1 MSITINSKKYTIIKE
16 IGKGGFGKVYKVINE
31 NKEYA
36 LKKIP
41 LSNEKDDEKIKNE
54 AKILSSINNE
64 HIVKYYDSYQDK
76 EYFYILMEYC
86 DGMDLRQL
94 IDKHKEEKKPIN
106 EILIYNIVLDIC
118 LGIKEIHKKNIIH
131 RDLNP
136 KNIFKLKN
144 NKIKIGDF
152 GISKQLDKNKKY
164 ASTQAG
170 TFEYNPPEFFKG
182 KYTNKIDIWSFGC
195 IVYELLTLNYCFENI
210 YDMFEKINNNG
221 KYGKIDTNI
230 YNSK

>member
-1 MSITINSKKYTIIKE
+1 
-16 IGKGGFGKVYKVINE
+16 
-31 NKEYA
+31 
-36 LKKIP
+36 
-41 LSNEKDDEKIKNE
+41 
-54 AKILSSINNE
+54 
-64 HIVKYYDSYQDK
+64 
-76 EYFYILMEYC
+76 MEYC

-94 IDKHKEEKKPIN
+94 IDKHNKEKKPIN

-170 TFEYNPPEFFKG
+170 TFEYNPPEFFKK

-195 IVYELLTLNYCFENI
+195 IIYELLTLNYCFENI
-210 YDMFEKINNNG
+210 CDIINYDG

-230 YNSK
+230 YNSKWQDLIDLLLKKDYNERPNIDDVYNFLKKELTNITQKLIKIRISNDEILKIEKQGKNITYLNSKKQYTIIYFII